1 MSMVPNNPEYKTYCS
16 LLIELVNEKRVSV
29 ARLDDAVRRILR
41 VKHKLGLFEEDNS
54 EQILYSDFGSKK
66 HTDKAYRAATESVT
80 LLKNKNNILPLNK
93 NQKIMVIGPTSNS
106 LNCLNGAWTHTWQ
119 GVDDKY
125 NNTEHPTILEAIKIA
140 AKETVHYNGSIMVME
155 DGDEKD
161 YPSIDL
167 KKAVKEAKNYDVAI
181 VCIGELPSTERPGD
195 IYSLDMAKEQLNIV
209 HELSKTGIPIVLV
222 LVEGRPKIINSI
234 EPLSS
239 AVLQAYLPGDQGGR
253 AVSDILFGA
262 VNPSGK
268 LPYTYPRHSGV
279 IMHYDHKQSELQ
291 NGNNWKNDFFNP
303 QWNFGYGQSYTAFEY
318 SNLSVNKSELSINKN
333 EELTIGVNIKNTG
346 DISGK
351 EIIQLYTRDHYASI
365 SPPLKKLCR
374 YTKISLS
381 AGETKKVSFKIK
393 VSDLGFYGLSNE
405 WINEIGTHSFYVEN
419 LEEKITLIK

>member
-1 MSMVPNNPEYKTYCS
+1 
-16 LLIELVNEKRVSV
+16 
-29 ARLDDAVRRILR
+29 
-41 VKHKLGLFEEDNS
+41 
-54 EQILYSDFGSKK
+54 
-66 HTDKAYRAATESVT
+66 
-80 LLKNKNNILPLNK
+80 
-93 NQKIMVIGPTSNS
+93 
-106 LNCLNGAWTHTWQ
+106 
-119 GVDDKY
+119 
-125 NNTEHPTILEAIKIA
+125 
-140 AKETVHYNGSIMVME
+140 ME

-167 KKAVKEAKNYDVAI
+167 KKAVKEAKNYDVAV

-209 HELSKTGIPIVLV
+209 RELSKTGIPIVLV

-253 AVSDILFGA
+253 AVSDILFGV

-279 IMHYDHKQSELQ
+279 IMHYDHKQSELI
-291 NGNNWKNDFFNP
+291 NGNSWKNDFFNP
-303 QWNFGYGQSYTAFEY
+303 QWNFGYGQSYTSFEY

-333 EELTIGVNIKNTG
+333 EELTIDVNIKNTG

-405 WINEIGTHSFYVEN
+405 WINEIGAHSFYVES
-419 LEEKITLIK
+419 LEEKITLIR